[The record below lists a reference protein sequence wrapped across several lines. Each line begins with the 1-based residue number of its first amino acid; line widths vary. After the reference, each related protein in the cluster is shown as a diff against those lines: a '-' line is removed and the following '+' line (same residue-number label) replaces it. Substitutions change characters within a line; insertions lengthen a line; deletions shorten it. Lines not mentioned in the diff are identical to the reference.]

1 MKKYFPAQV
10 FALCVSVLLVSF
22 VIPVNSSSLP
32 QLQQGVTLVA
42 DGVPL
47 PPGPPPPPPPSGITN
62 ALLDGVPLP
71 PGPPPP
77 PPSGGIVGT
86 DDQGMSRQS

>member
-1 MKKYFPAQV
+1 MKKYFSAQV

-22 VIPVNSSSLP
+22 VIPVNSSSLS

-47 PPGPPPPPPPSGITN
+47 PPGPPPPPPP
-62 ALLDGVPLP
+62 
-71 PGPPPP
+71 
-77 PPSGGIVGT
+77 PSGGIAGT
-86 DDQGMSRQS
+86 DDQGMSTQS